1 MFNTTSFLT
10 LERFH
15 MEMNITD
22 FKFKQESFIDVIRV
36 PFHYATSIVLL
47 LGALGN
53 TLSIVVLSYKFSQ
66 MSRNIESLE
75 KPAYAGLLALATSD
89 LLFCI
94 VCFFSMIPPSLLPKG
109 FEIYQFFYRGILSQ
123 PLGNLFIFSSS
134 WIMVVISSE
143 RFLAVWHP
151 IYARQFLKLR
161 NNVASSVIIVL
172 IALLFNL
179 PLFFSNNFSKKN
191 CILSKSGWVPLFQPL
206 KRFDF
211 VWTLILKLFWLNE
224 QAP

>member
-1 MFNTTSFLT
+1 MNVNFTEMFNLVSN
-10 LERFH
+10 E
-15 MEMNITD
+15 TD

-94 VCFFSMIPPSLLPKG
+94 VCFFGIIPTSLLPKG

-123 PLGNLFIFSSS
+123 PLRNLFIFSSS

-143 RFLAVWHP
+143 RFLAVWQP

-161 NNVASSVIIVL
+161 NNVASSVIIAICAIVVD
-172 IALLFNL
+172 I
-179 PLFFSNNFSKKN
+179 PLFFAARLKKN
-191 CILSKSGWVPLFQPL
+191 ICASQNL
-206 KRFDF
+206 R
-211 VWTLILKLFWLNE
+211 
-224 QAP
+224 